1 VTDPQ
6 SRPVPGPWTA
16 GQPDA
21 RRPGAASPPV
31 PGPPRPAVPGPAVP
45 AAPVPGPAAPVPG
58 PAVAAAAPGPAP
70 AQGGTGDLRVDAAL
84 ARLDGLDELPV
95 AEHVGEYN
103 AVHRALQDALTT
115 IDES

>member
-1 VTDPQ
+1 MP
-6 SRPVPGPWTA
+6 
-16 GQPDA
+16 
-21 RRPGAASPPV
+21 
-31 PGPPRPAVPGPAVP
+31 VPGPAVP
-45 AAPVPGPAAPVPG
+45 AVPLPGPAVPAAPVPG